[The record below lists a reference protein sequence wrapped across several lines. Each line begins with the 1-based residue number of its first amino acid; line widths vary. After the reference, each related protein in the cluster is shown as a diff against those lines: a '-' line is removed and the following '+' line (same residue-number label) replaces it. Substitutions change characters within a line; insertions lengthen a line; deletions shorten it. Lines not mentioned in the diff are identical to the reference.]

1 MLNVAAVQDALNK
14 TFMEPLQDLIPRS
27 NPMLNAI
34 TKRGVAGDKIRVKVK
49 LSSEHSAG
57 PIADGTA
64 VTLSG
69 DETTNYAGG
78 ELAWSTYVDKF
89 SVPSRL
95 VASLSDQP
103 GSLGAI
109 FESEIME
116 AAKDLAGRIGGDL
129 WKGVTANGL
138 VGIQS
143 AIANGNT
150 YMGFDRSQS
159 AYERLRSIVVSHA
172 AAELSTSA
180 LYALDDAYFG
190 ANYYGFREQPGLFT
204 GFCTPEV
211 LTKYSKLFTNIDLA
225 SLSTAHFVNQANA
238 TGNLGNSSVGFLG
251 VPFQRAHQISVT
263 GDTANTGR
271 LYLMNMSQLFL
282 ATLDPKGDASAH
294 AAQGAQS
301 APTVDGI
308 KAEVVILPVDGERIQ
323 GYVRT
328 YIQLVVPNPREAGM
342 VLTNIKTN

>member
-1 MLNVAAVQDALNK
+1 MFNAAAVQDALNK
-14 TFMEPLQDLIPRS
+14 TFMEPLEELIPRS
-27 NPMLNAI
+27 NPLLNAI
-34 TKRGVAGDKIRVKVK
+34 TKRGVSGDKIRVKVK
-49 LSSEHSAG
+49 LNSEHNAG
-57 PIADGTA
+57 PIADGSA

-69 DETTNYAGG
+69 DETTTYAGG
-78 ELAWSTYVDKF
+78 ELAWSTYVSTF

-103 GSLGAI
+103 ASLGSI

-129 WKGVTANGL
+129 WKGATSNGL

-143 AIANGNT
+143 AIAASNT
-150 YMGFDRSQS
+150 YMGFDRSNS
-159 AYERLRSIVVSHA
+159 DYARLRSVVVSHA
-172 AAELSTSA
+172 AAELSTAA
-180 LYALDDAYFG
+180 LYGLDDAYFA

-211 LTKYSKLFTNIDLA
+211 LTKYSKMFTSIDLA
-225 SLSTAHFVNQANA
+225 ALSSAHFVNQANA
-238 TGNLGNSSVGFLG
+238 TGNLGNSAIGFLG
-251 VPFQRAHQISVT
+251 VPFQRTHQISVT

-271 LYLMNMSQLFL
+271 LYLMNMSKLFL
-282 ATLDPKGDASAH
+282 ATLDPKGDSAAH
-294 AAQGAQS
+294 TAQGAQS
-301 APTVDGI
+301 APVVDGI

-328 YIQLVVPNPREAGM
+328 YIQLVVPSPREAGM